1 VCEGDYTYT
10 WTIHD
15 CEGNSQDYVHTVT
28 IEYAPFPAIAPTSDV
43 VDCYANI
50 VLPAP
55 PVITDNCGV
64 TLTPTGPV
72 ETGSVVCEGDYTY
85 TWTYTDCEG
94 NSQDYVHTVTIEY
107 AHSRRYHRHR
117 MWLTVMQTLYYRLPG
132 YYDNCGVTLTPTG
145 PVETGSCCM
154 RRRLYL
160 YLDIYR
166 L

>member
-10 WTIHD
+10 WTYTD
-15 CEGNSQDYVHTVT
+15 CEGNHRITSYGNDRVC
-28 IEYAPFPAIAPTSDV
+28 PFPAIAPTSDV

-85 TWTYTDCEG
+85 TWTIQTAKE
-94 NSQDYVHTVTIEY
+94 YVRITFIRHNRVCTIP
-107 AHSRRYHRHR
+107 AIAPTSDV
-117 MWLTVMQTLYYRLPG
+117 LTVMQILYYRL
-132 YYDNCGVTLTPTG
+132 L
-145 PVETGSCCM
+145 
-154 RRRLYL
+154 RLL
-160 YLDIYR
+160 PITAELH
-166 L
+166 

>member
-1 VCEGDYTYT
+1 MDIYRLRGQLSGLCSY
-10 WTIHD
+10 
-15 CEGNSQDYVHTVT
+15 VT

-55 PVITDNCGV
+55 PVMTDNCGV

-85 TWTYTDCEG
+85 TWTIHDCEG
-94 NSQDYVHTVTIEY
+94 NHQDYVHTVTIEY

-117 MWLTVMQTLYYRLPG
+117 M
-132 YYDNCGVTLTPTG
+132 
-145 PVETGSCCM
+145 
-154 RRRLYL
+154 
-160 YLDIYR
+160 
-166 L
+166 